1 MPFTEFDFNTL
12 FSENVDHA
20 TEIVTNTKVLPN
32 LVNLLRPNIYNTELM
47 LNTGKLAL
55 PNLELIAMIL

>member
-1 MPFTEFDFNTL
+1 MNAL

-55 PNLELIAMIL
+55 PNLELIAKIL